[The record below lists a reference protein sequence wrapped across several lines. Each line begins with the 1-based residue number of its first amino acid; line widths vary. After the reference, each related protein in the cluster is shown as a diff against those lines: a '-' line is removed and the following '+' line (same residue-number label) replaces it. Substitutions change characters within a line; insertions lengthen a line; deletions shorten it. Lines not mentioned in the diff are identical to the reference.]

1 MICKKLDV
9 PNLHFSIIFFA
20 DPVIRW
26 TAKIARQYKASENS
40 GHFGNFKNVTFLCP
54 NLILN
59 AYLALRML
67 KVTFS
72 EQASDHALIWLIW
85 IWNRQEKFGDSCLYV
100 LTWKR
105 SVVRIDSKYRQ
116 QQKRRTQRVSIKLI
130 WVLRGWG
137 TTDHPWLFEY
147 IKA

>member
-20 DPVIRW
+20 DPEIRW
-26 TAKIARQYKASENS
+26 TAKPARQYKASENS
-40 GHFGNFKNVTFLCP
+40 GNFGNFKNVTFLCP

-59 AYLALRML
+59 AVLALRML

-72 EQASDHALIWLIW
+72 EQASDHALPWLIW

-116 QQKRRTQRVSIKLI
+116 QKNGEHSGYRLN
-130 WVLRGWG
+130 
-137 TTDHPWLFEY
+137 
-147 IKA
+147 